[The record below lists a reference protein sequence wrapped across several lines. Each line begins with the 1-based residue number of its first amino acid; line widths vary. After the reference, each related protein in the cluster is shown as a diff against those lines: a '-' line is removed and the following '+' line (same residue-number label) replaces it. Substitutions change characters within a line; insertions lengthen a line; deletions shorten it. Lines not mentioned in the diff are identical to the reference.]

1 MQPDLRHLPHLVL
14 SGLLSLVV
22 LAPTGCSMPHWQW
35 KAPACVLDP
44 GISKEELVNHLNS
57 NIRGNELRPGL
68 TSWRSGSVRLR
79 VNEVPVAL
87 PASIAVQAPRNLR
100 LLVSNPLSQAQE
112 VDIGS
117 NDERF
122 WIWFKGAKEVMTTR
136 HEDVSLA
143 LSELEIPVHIHPDWL
158 MEVFGVIP
166 LDASEFQLRRPQQE
180 NGLVEL
186 VAQRQSPLGE
196 DVERVLR
203 VNLCRG
209 CIVQHELRLP
219 GGKVLAR
226 ASIEKYSVL
235 ASGTEF
241 PSVVRLEWPD
251 ARKEMVMEIHNP
263 EINPASLTKNV
274 ALWQMP
280 NHGPIVDIGLLAR
293 QRVGGG
299 ADKRP
304 AQAHNSPRPGRIQLS
319 NGQIDTARPT
329 SVNLSDDWLHER
341 PAQAPEVDEVEPWAR
356 EVAPSAA
363 KAASPAK

>member
-1 MQPDLRHLPHLVL
+1 
-14 SGLLSLVV
+14 
-22 LAPTGCSMPHWQW
+22 
-35 KAPACVLDP
+35 
-44 GISKEELVNHLNS
+44 
-57 NIRGNELRPGL
+57 
-68 TSWRSGSVRLR
+68 
-79 VNEVPVAL
+79 L

-143 LSELEIPVHIHPDWL
+143 LNELEIPVHIHPDWL

-166 LDASEFQLRRPQQE
+166 LNPDEFQLRRPHQDT
-180 NGLVEL
+180 GLVEL

-196 DVERVLR
+196 DVERVVR

-209 CIVQHELRLP
+209 RIVQHELRLP

-226 ASIEKYSVL
+226 ASIDKYSVL
-235 ASGTEF
+235 PTGTEF

-251 ARKEMVMEIHNP
+251 ARKEMIMEIHNP
-263 EINPASLTKNV
+263 EINPPSLSQNV

-280 NHGPIVDIGLLAR
+280 SHGPVVDIGLLAR
-293 QRVGGG
+293 QRAGMGSG
-299 ADKRP
+299 IRP
-304 AQAHNSPRPGRIQLS
+304 AQAQSAPETRPGRIQLS
-319 NGQIDTARPT
+319 NGQTDTAIPT
-329 SVNLSDDWLHER
+329 SVSVPEGWPHEEPVEAPADDGT
-341 PAQAPEVDEVEPWAR
+341 APWAR
-356 EVAPSAA
+356 EFPPHESAN
-363 KAASPAK
+363 P